1 LYARIDATTPP
12 SLLYDAHLGGFSASK
27 LRKLNMVTVYTLPSC
42 VQCDSTK
49 RYLQRNLIEFQEVK
63 LSENPEAM
71 EKIKSLG
78 FTQAPVVEAGE
89 SVWSG
94 FRMEELKKLAA

>member
-1 LYARIDATTPP
+1 
-12 SLLYDAHLGGFSASK
+12 
-27 LRKLNMVTVYTLPSC
+27 
-42 VQCDSTK
+42 
-49 RYLQRNLIEFQEVK
+49 
-63 LSENPEAM
+63 M